1 MENFDYEKAY
11 KAVLQTAKQWI
22 KDGCTDKEKICLES
36 VFPELRESEDERIR
50 AVLLKLVLGMREEIF
65 TTADKLVTKPKVLAY
80 LEKQKE
86 SNRSISW
93 TGEMLEGKLEQK
105 PVGWSDEDEK
115 RLDAVCELL
124 ENTSAIHPNYSHKK
138 LIIWLKSFRPQRSCS
153 DCSKHL
159 EGYISGRGDSE
170 NKLLDQFGA
179 LITPEGELHMKPRW
193 KPSDENIHAI
203 GLAIANL
210 NPIGH
215 YSLCDEL
222 NELRDNLLK
231 LK

>member
-1 MENFDYEKAY
+1 MDAENELKI
-11 KAVLQTAKQWI
+11 AKSI
-22 KDGCTDKEKICLES
+22 LKKFIVGDCVTDDEIIDA
-36 VFPELRESEDERIR
+36 FPDLAESEDEKTRKDIR
-50 AVLLKLVLGMREEIF
+50 KLIESFAQGKDKHRFYTWIDKQEEWSKE
-65 TTADKLVTKPKVLAY
+65 DQEMLDRVTKLIEHFDSLANDPTFAGPKFTHPY
-80 LEKQKE
+80 KKE
-86 SNRSISW
+86 I
-93 TGEMLEGKLEQK
+93 E
-105 PVGWSDEDEK
+105 
-115 RLDAVCELL
+115 
-124 ENTSAIHPNYSHKK
+124 
-138 LIIWLKSFRPQRSCS
+138 WLKSFHPQRSCA

-159 EGYISGRGDSE
+159 EGYISGRIDSE